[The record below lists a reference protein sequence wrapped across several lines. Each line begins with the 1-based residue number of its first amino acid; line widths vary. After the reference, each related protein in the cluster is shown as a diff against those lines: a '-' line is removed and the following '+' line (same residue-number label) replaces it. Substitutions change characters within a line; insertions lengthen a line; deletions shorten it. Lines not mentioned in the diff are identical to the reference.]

1 VTRFGRMVGPPNKTL
16 KIVLAGPLKSGK
28 SVIANFLS
36 DDGENLKPGFYAPTL
51 GVR

>member
-1 VTRFGRMVGPPNKTL
+1 
-16 KIVLAGPLKSGK
+16 
-28 SVIANFLS
+28 VIANFLS